1 MDDATID
8 AYRNQF
14 DGDEE
19 IEATLRRLRRDGR
32 SRKEA
37 VRILLAVLDV
47 SLAEAKEVLWA
58 QDTWAEARAASPDA
72 DDSDP
77 PSASVPPAPG

>member
-8 AYRNQF
+8 AYRNQL
-14 DGDEE
+14 DGDEA
-19 IEATLRRLRRDGR
+19 IEATVRRLRRDGR

-47 SLAEAKEVLWA
+47 SLAEAKEVLWTS
-58 QDTWAEARAASPDA
+58 DTWAEARAETTDA
-72 DDSDP
+72 DDHDV
-77 PSASVPPAPG
+77 PSSSVPPAPG

>member
-1 MDDATID
+1 MDDATLD
-8 AYRNQF
+8 EYRDQL

-19 IEATLRRLRRDGR
+19 IESTFRRLRRDGR

-47 SLAEAKEVLWA
+47 SLAEAKEVLWTH
-58 QDTWAEARAASPDA
+58 DTWAEARAQTADSNDRDA
-72 DDSDP
+72 

>member
-1 MDDATID
+1 MDDATLD
-8 AYRNQF
+8 EYRDQL

-19 IEATLRRLRRDGR
+19 IETTVRRLRRDGR

-47 SLAEAKEVLWA
+47 SLAEAKEVLWTS
-58 QDTWAEARAASPDA
+58 DTWAEARAETSP
-72 DDSDP
+72 SP
-77 PSASVPPAPG
+77 PRDTPSSSVPPAPG

>member
-1 MDDATID
+1 MDDATINQ
-8 AYRNQF
+8 YRDQL

-19 IEATLRRLRRDGR
+19 IEATVRRLRRDGR
-32 SRKEA
+32 SRKEV

-47 SLAEAKEVLWA
+47 SLAEAKEVLWTH
-58 QDTWAEARAASPDA
+58 DTWAEARAGSPDA

-77 PSASVPPAPG
+77 PSSSVPPAPG

>member
-1 MDDATID
+1 MDDATINE
-8 AYRNQF
+8 YRDQL

-19 IEATLRRLRRDGR
+19 IEATVRRLRRDGR

-47 SLAEAKEVLWA
+47 SLAEAKEVLWTS
-58 QDTWAEARAASPDA
+58 DTWAEARTNTDDGDA
-72 DDSDP
+72 P
-77 PSASVPPAPG
+77 PSSVPPAPG

>member
-8 AYRNQF
+8 QYRDQF
-14 DGDEE
+14 DDDEE
-19 IEATLRRLRRDGR
+19 IEATVRRLRRDGR
-32 SRKEA
+32 SRKEV

-58 QDTWAEARAASPDA
+58 HDTWAEARAESPDA
-72 DDSDP
+72 DDDGA

>member
-8 AYRNQF
+8 QYRDQL

-19 IEATLRRLRRDGR
+19 IEATFRRLRREGR

-47 SLAEAKEVLWA
+47 SLAEAKEMLWTH
-58 QDTWAEARAASPDA
+58 DTWAEARADSPDA
-72 DDSDP
+72 DAPDA

>member
-8 AYRNQF
+8 AYRDRF

-19 IEATLRRLRRDGR
+19 IETTVRRLRRDGR
-32 SRKEA
+32 SRKEV

-47 SLAEAKEVLWA
+47 SLAEAKEVLWTH
-58 QDTWAEARAASPDA
+58 DTWAEARAESPDA

-77 PSASVPPAPG
+77 PSSSVPPAPG

>member
-1 MDDATID
+1 MDDATLD
-8 AYRNQF
+8 EYRDQL

-19 IEATLRRLRRDGR
+19 IETTVRRLRRDGR

-47 SLAEAKEVLWA
+47 SLAEAKEVLWTH
-58 QDTWAEARAASPDA
+58 DTWAEARTNTDDRDA
-72 DDSDP
+72 